1 MYLLVIS
8 YWSFV
13 IGETPISH
21 SPFLIPHSPFPLNN
35 MDWHLLGLSFITV
48 FLSELGD
55 KSQLAAIA
63 LSGRSNS
70 PRAVFFGAAGALLLT
85 SLLGALAGGAVAELL
100 PTRLLKAIAAIGFAI
115 LAARLLLF
123 NNEPSADSE
132 ETP

>member
-1 MYLLVIS
+1 
-8 YWSFV
+8 
-13 IGETPISH
+13 
-21 SPFLIPHSPFPLNN
+21 

-63 LSGRSNS
+63 LSGRCNS

-100 PTRLLKAIAAIGFAI
+100 PTRLLKAIAAVGFAI

-123 NNEPSADSE
+123 NNEPSTDSE
-132 ETP
+132 QTP